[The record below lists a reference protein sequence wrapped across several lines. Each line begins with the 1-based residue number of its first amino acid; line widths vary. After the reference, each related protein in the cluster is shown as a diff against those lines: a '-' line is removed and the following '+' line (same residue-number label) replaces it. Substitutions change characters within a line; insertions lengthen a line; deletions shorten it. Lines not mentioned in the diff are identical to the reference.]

1 MSEKSTFTTISD
13 FPIRELYTPD
23 DLPKDAYKKEIGS
36 PGEFPFTRGIHPNMY
51 RGRTWTKRMFAGF
64 GTPNETNKRFK
75 FLLEH
80 GQTGLSVAFHFPT
93 LMGCDSDSIRARGEV
108 GKCGVAIDS
117 LRDMEIL
124 FCGIPLDKVTTSMT
138 INSPA
143 AILLSMYLAVAEK
156 QGVSFDKVGGTIQ
169 NDILKEY
176 IAQKTYIFPPKPSMR
191 LITDVLEY
199 CAKNVPKWNTIS
211 ISGYHIREAGSTAIQ
226 ELAFTIADGI
236 AYVQA
241 GIDVGLDVDSFARR
255 LSFFWD
261 IHNDF
266 FEEVAK
272 LRAARRMWARIMK
285 ERFKAKDQRS
295 MMMRFHSQTAGCS
308 LTAQQPINNVIRTTI
323 QAMAAVLGGTQSLHT
338 NSLDETYALPTEESV
353 RIALRTQQL
362 IEEESGIIN
371 TVDPLGGSYFVE
383 ALTDELEA
391 EAQKYI
397 NKIDEMGGM
406 VAAIERGFPMA
417 EIQRASYLYQQQVEK
432 GEKKIIGIN
441 SHVLKNEPTPEI
453 LKISDEPERMQIEST
468 KKLKR
473 ERNGEKVR
481 ASLEKLKE
489 GARGDSNLMPL
500 FLEAVRSYATLGEI
514 VGTLKE
520 VFGEY
525 TDPATY

>member
-1 MSEKSTFTTISD
+1 MSEKIFTTISD
-13 FPIRELYTPD
+13 FPIKRLYTPEDISKD
-23 DLPKDAYKKEIGS
+23 DYKKDIGL
-36 PGEFPFTRGIHPNMY
+36 PGEYPFTRGIHADMY
-51 RGRTWTKRMFAGF
+51 RGKTWTKRMFAGF

-75 FLLEH
+75 YLLGA

-93 LMGCDSDSIRARGEV
+93 LMGCDSDSPRARGEV
-108 GKCGVAIDS
+108 GKCGVAVDS

-124 FCGIPLDKVTTSMT
+124 FDGIPLDKVTTSMT

-143 AILLSMYLAVAEK
+143 AILLAMYLAVAEK
-156 QGVSFDKVGGTIQ
+156 QGVPFTEVGGTIQ

-176 IAQKTYIFPPKPSMR
+176 IAQKTYIFPPTPSMR
-191 LITDVLEY
+191 LITDVLGY
-199 CAKNVPKWNTIS
+199 CIKEVPKWNTIS

-241 GIDVGLDVDSFARR
+241 GMDAGLDVDSFAPR

-272 LRAARRMWARIMK
+272 LRASRRMWARIMK
-285 ERFKAKDQRS
+285 ERFKAKSPRS

-323 QAMAAVLGGTQSLHT
+323 QAMAAVVGGTQSLHT

-353 RIALRTQQL
+353 RIALRTQQI
-362 IEEESGIIN
+362 IEEESGVIN
-371 TVDPLGGSYFVE
+371 TVDPLGGSYFIE
-383 ALTDELEA
+383 SLTDQLEA
-391 EAQKYI
+391 EALKYI
-397 NKIDEMGGM
+397 KKIDDMGGM
-406 VAAIERGFPMA
+406 VAAIEKGFPMS
-417 EIQRASYLYQQQVEK
+417 EIQRASYRYQQQVERN
-432 GEKKIIGIN
+432 EQKIVGIN
-441 SHVLKNEPTPEI
+441 THVLKDEPAPEI
-453 LKISDEPERMQIEST
+453 LKISDEPERLQIENT

-473 ERNGEKVR
+473 ERDNAKVKV
-481 ASLEKLKE
+481 ALTKLKS
-489 GARGDSNLMPL
+489 AAKSDSNLMPL
-500 FLEAVRSYATLGEI
+500 FLDAVRAYATVGEI
-514 VGTLKE
+514 VDTLKE

-525 TDPATY
+525 RDPATY